1 MSIRNTKHRIITNVK
16 LVRRDV
22 RRIGQILRYRRI
34 SLDGVPILFANSFPK
49 SGTHLLTQI
58 LHSFSKVGPAV
69 DSGLPAV
76 VTFEGSTGSLREEA
90 KILEELGRF
99 KPGDIGYGHLH
110 ATSAVIDSLCRDGVV
125 PYFIIRDPR
134 DVVVSHVH
142 YVTEMEPNHIHHNYY
157 RAELTDFDE
166 RLRTSI
172 LGRPVM
178 GGLFPDIKERFR
190 PYLEWVARPEVLVLH
205 FEEFINSREKTIE
218 KVIDHAVQRSF
229 PLGCKPDTA
238 IRILSAGIH
247 PEKSPTFRH
256 GKAGGWRK
264 NFSSEN
270 KQLFKEVAGDLLI
283 QLGYE
288 RSDDW

>member
-1 MSIRNTKHRIITNVK
+1 M
-16 LVRRDV
+16 

-34 SLDGVPILFANSFPK
+34 SLDDVPVLFANSFPK

-58 LHSFSKVGPAV
+58 LHSFPKVGPAV

-76 VTFEGSTGSLREEA
+76 ITFDGSTGSLREEA
-90 KILEELGRF
+90 TILEELGRF

-142 YVTEMEPNHIHHNYY
+142 YVTEMEPNHIHHEYY
-157 RAELTDFDE
+157 QAELSNFDE

-172 LGRPVM
+172 LGRPEM
-178 GGLFPDIKERFR
+178 GGLFPDIRERFR
-190 PYLEWVARPEVLVLH
+190 PYFKWVDHPEVLVLH

-218 KVIDHAVQRSF
+218 KIINHATQRGF
-229 PLGCKPDTA
+229 PLACKLDAA
-238 IRILSAGIH
+238 IRILLTGIN
-247 PEKSPTFRH
+247 PEKSPTFRQ
-256 GKAGGWRK
+256 GKVGGWRK
-264 NFSSEN
+264 NFSYEN
-270 KQLFKEVAGDLLI
+270 KQLFKDEAGDILI

-288 RSDDW
+288 QSDDW